1 MSTSY
6 QIATTEAG
14 LGPAERMR
22 RVGQAAGLWNH
33 GFDLPRSCRQIF
45 RGIDLPGKSLLEIGC
60 GKGVLCLWAALH
72 GAREVIGLEPLAQGA
87 FDSSECH
94 RDFQAMANQLE
105 LPQAK
110 ISPLAIQD
118 YEGSPNRFDIVLSVA
133 SINHLDEK
141 NCIRLR
147 ESPLAIQA
155 YEKIFRRV
163 ARMMKPG
170 GRLIVVDAARRNI
183 FGDLGL
189 HNPMT
194 PCVEWFKHH
203 QPEYWARLLQNC
215 GFGQTNIR
223 WVSGRLLRYMGIS
236 ALPKFLAYF
245 GQSVF
250 RLEMRRVR

>member
-1 MSTSY
+1 SC
-6 QIATTEAG
+6 QG
-14 LGPAERMR
+14 LMEW
-22 RVGQAAGLWNH
+22 VGW
-33 GFDLPRSCRQIF
+33 DP
-45 RGIDLPGKSLLEIGC
+45 
-60 GKGVLCLWAALH
+60 V
-72 GAREVIGLEPLAQGA
+72 AQGA

-94 RDFQAMANQLE
+94 RGFQAMANQLD

-110 ISPLAIQD
+110 ISPLTIQD
-118 YEGSPNRFDIVLSVA
+118 YDGSHNSFDIVLSVA

-141 NCIRLR
+141 NCIRLQ
-147 ESPLAIQA
+147 ESPLAVQA
-155 YEKIFRRV
+155 YEKIFSRV

-170 GRLIVVDAARRNI
+170 GKLIVVDAARRNV

-189 HNPMT
+189 PNPMT

-203 QPEYWARLLQNC
+203 QPEYWAGLLQNC

-236 ALPKFLAYF
+236 VLPKFLAYL